1 MLSNKGNFAIDG
13 KEYKAKSLSITYESL
28 AAEDSGRNADGSM
41 HISWIYSNIRKVQIE
56 LPPCTA
62 SVASEILSKV
72 QGKIYDFTYYDL
84 KENRELTI
92 TVYTSNSKGDM
103 YNGIVMNG
111 LYQGIQFSAIEMEG
125 EV

>member
-1 MLSNKGNFAIDG
+1 MLSNKGNFAIEG
-13 KEYKAKSLSITYESL
+13 KEYRAKSLSITYESL

-56 LPPCTA
+56 LPPCTT

-72 QGKIYDFTYYDL
+72 QGKIYNFTYFDVI
-84 KENRELTI
+84 ENGEKTI
-92 TVYTSNSKGDM
+92 RVYTSNSKGDM
-103 YNGIVMNG
+103 YSGIVMNG